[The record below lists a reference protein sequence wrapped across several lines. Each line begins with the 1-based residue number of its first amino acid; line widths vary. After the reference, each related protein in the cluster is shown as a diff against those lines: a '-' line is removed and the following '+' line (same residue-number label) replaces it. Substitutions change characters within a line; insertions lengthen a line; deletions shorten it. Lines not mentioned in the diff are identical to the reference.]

1 MKEKTGE
8 AESSLG
14 ITAFSFSPSLYHV
27 LGAPLRCWGQQR
39 SQKALEKNLHRRGP
53 FRVVPKVSPIP
64 NQATGA
70 ERPLRSSF
78 VLSWLCLGGGSLFFA
93 GSAQVGDHAILEV
106 GSDSFQRLCRCDCV
120 SPAFITGKT
129 EPPEQ
134 PDFADLHS
142 PWERGKGGELSLLR
156 VYRGFPSSPVV
167 KNPTSNVG
175 HSGLIPDQGTKIP
188 HAMGQLRLCTMPRE
202 AHALQQWPSAA
213 QIQSVSWHCEERFV
227 HIGSSILRSG
237 PVR

>member
-1 MKEKTGE
+1 M
-8 AESSLG
+8 
-14 ITAFSFSPSLYHV
+14 
-27 LGAPLRCWGQQR
+27 
-39 SQKALEKNLHRRGP
+39 
-53 FRVVPKVSPIP
+53 
-64 NQATGA
+64 
-70 ERPLRSSF
+70 
-78 VLSWLCLGGGSLFFA
+78 
-93 GSAQVGDHAILEV
+93 GDHAILEV

-202 AHALQQWPSAA
+202 AHALQQ
-213 QIQSVSWHCEERFV
+213 
-227 HIGSSILRSG
+227 
-237 PVR
+237 